1 MSPIPDPVPADTEV
15 PRATEVAVIGGGIIG
30 VCASLKLAE
39 QGIPVTLLEKGEI
52 AAEQSSR
59 NWGWCRQ
66 QGRDP
71 REMPLI
77 IESLNLWREMS
88 ARIGRDVGFN
98 ECGVLALAQSDTDLE
113 KHRDWSSL
121 GQEYGVESKLLRGT
135 EVAQHIPGCATV
147 WTGGL
152 YTPSDGRAEPTL
164 AAPTIALAARS
175 LGAKIFT
182 NTAVRAIDI
191 QAGRVNGVV
200 TEHGR
205 IRCNTVIVAA
215 GAWTSPFLRNL
226 GIRLPQ
232 LKVRSSAFRTH
243 PLPGGPEVS
252 IYASGFAVRKRADG
266 GYTIALGGRT
276 RIPYDITPDSFR
288 YVRDF
293 LSLAWMSRKSL
304 RLRLSGRFLTEQ
316 RYASRWDH
324 QQPTMFEEE
333 RILNPA
339 PVVKLLQQ
347 AQRNIATAIPSFEN
361 LSVAERWAGMIDVTP
376 DAIPVISEAVGL
388 PGCVIAT
395 GFSGHGFGIGPAAG
409 EFAAHLALGQQPVV
423 DPAPFRLQRFSDGS
437 PITPIAGI

>member
-1 MSPIPDPVPADTEV
+1 MSPIPDLVPADTGV
-15 PRATEVAVIGGGIIG
+15 PHATEVAVIGGGIIG
-30 VCASLKLAE
+30 VCALLKLAE

-77 IESLNLWREMS
+77 IRSLNLWGEMNT
-88 ARIGRDVGFN
+88 RIQRDVGFK
-98 ECGVLALAQSDTDLE
+98 ECGVLALAQSDSELE
-113 KHRDWSSL
+113 KHRAWSSI
-121 GQEYGVESKLLRGT
+121 GKEYGVESKLLRGSD
-135 EVAQHIPGCATV
+135 VAQHIPGCVTA

-152 YTPSDGRAEPTL
+152 FTPSDGRAEPTL
-164 AAPTIALAARS
+164 AAPAIALAARS
-175 LGAKIFT
+175 LGARILT
-182 NTAVRAIDI
+182 NTAVRTIDT
-191 QAGRVNGVV
+191 QAGQVNGVV

-205 IRCNTVIVAA
+205 IQCNTVIVAA
-215 GAWTSPFLRNL
+215 GAWTSLFLRNL

-243 PLPGGPEVS
+243 PMPGGPEVS
-252 IYASGFAVRKRADG
+252 IYASGFAVRKRFDG

-288 YVRDF
+288 YFHDF

-304 RLRLSGRFLTEQ
+304 RLRLSDRFMTEQ
-316 RYASRWDH
+316 RYASRWDD
-324 QQPTMFEEE
+324 QNTTMFEEE
-333 RILNPA
+333 RILNPT
-339 PVVKLLQQ
+339 PVVKVLQQ

-376 DAIPVISEAVGL
+376 DAILVISEAPNL

-395 GFSGHGFGIGPAAG
+395 GFSGHGFGIGTAAG
-409 EFAAHLALGQQPVV
+409 EFAAHLALGQQPLV
-423 DPAPFRLQRFSDGS
+423 DPTPFRLQRFSDGS